1 MGQMQWQWE
10 EATGEI
16 AQKSL
21 KSRLISTSISTIT
34 GFLTQLTTVVSVIV
48 GVYLIG
54 EHELTMGGLIA
65 IITLAGRTV
74 APMGQVASLIA
85 NYSDAKS
92 AYDVIDNI
100 ISQPMERPHGKKFV
114 TRTELKGEY

>member
-1 MGQMQWQWE
+1 MQWQWE

-34 GFLTQLTTVVSVIV
+34 GFLTQLTTVLSVIV

-54 EHELTMGGLIA
+54 EHELSMGGLIA
-65 IITLAGRTV
+65 IITSGR
-74 APMGQVASLIA
+74 
-85 NYSDAKS
+85 
-92 AYDVIDNI
+92 
-100 ISQPMERPHGKKFV
+100 
-114 TRTELKGEY
+114 